1 MDFKFNVNRL
11 LPRKIN
17 KVTHTLI
24 PEDFRGDRREYNESQ
39 RQISRILD
47 DMGEASAMAQGLS
60 KPITSALKLRD
71 TDHVVYLLVDNAG
84 NEGLGS
90 VVGLLKTGSKN
101 LFMFDEA
108 GAYFQLQPR
117 CILDFYVH
125 ESKQRMGFGK
135 DLYEFMLAEERI
147 RPVKLAIDRPSDKFL
162 RFLRR
167 HYGLD
172 EIIPQNNKFVVFRGF
187 FDNENQEVSS
197 TRYSLPSRGSVDYSY
212 NNNNNNN
219 NHSNSKPSSASSNGH
234 SIINNSNSGHSGAPR
249 SSYGRYAAARPP
261 CSMANIIH
269 NAPVFGQAAE
279 RTGDIPSTPGPK
291 LERPRS
297 LSLYSETEQKQRNNE
312 MSTVPTPAAEPQCT
326 PFSREIPAEAVRN
339 YDNEQLEAPTPYST
353 PNRRPMSQRMNSGDR
368 PLTQSGNNER
378 PMTQSSNE
386 RPMTQA
392 SNERP
397 MTQSSNER
405 PMTQSSNERPMTQSS
420 SNERP
425 MSHSGSNER
434 PVTKSR
440 STDRSMTQSAA
451 PSGRQTPQPM
461 SKSKNS
467 TQNFMSVHSDEKTP
481 AGIKTTPSC
490 AQEVNGN
497 QNGHLDLKFYHS
509 PLW

>member
-71 TDHVVYLLVDNAG
+71 TDHIVYLLVDSAG

-135 DLYEFMLAEERI
+135 DLYEFMLVEERI

-167 HYGLD
+167 HYDL
-172 EIIPQNNKFVVFRGF
+172 EEVIPQNNKFVVFRGF
-187 FDNENQEVSS
+187 FDTENQEVGS

-219 NHSNSKPSSASSNGH
+219 SKPPSASSNGH
-234 SIINNSNSGHSGAPR
+234 SMNHSNSAHSGAPR
-249 SSYGRYAAARPP
+249 SSYGRFAAARPP

-269 NAPVFGQAAE
+269 NVPVFGHAAE
-279 RTGDIPSTPGPK
+279 RTGDVPSTPGPK

-297 LSLYSETEQKQRNNE
+297 LSLYSELEQKQRNHE
-312 MSTVPTPAAEPQCT
+312 MTTVPTPAAEPHCT
-326 PFSREIPAEAVRN
+326 PFVREVPIDHPPAPQRDRETYVPVRHH
-339 YDNEQLEAPTPYST
+339 YESEQLEPPTPQTT
-353 PNRRPMSQRMNSGDR
+353 PNRRLMSQRMTSD
-368 PLTQSGNNER
+368 ER
-378 PMTQSSNE
+378 SINHLSSNE
-386 RPMTQA
+386 RPMTQGSSDEA
-392 SNERP
+392 PMNQTSNERP
-397 MTQSSNER
+397 G
-405 PMTQSSNERPMTQSS
+405 TQSS
-420 SNERP
+420 SHESLPRERP
-425 MSHSGSNER
+425 MSHSGSNTR
-434 PVTKSR
+434 PISKSR

-451 PSGRQTPQPM
+451 PSGRQTPQP
-461 SKSKNS
+461 KKNS
-467 TQNFMSVHSDEKTP
+467 TQNFMSIHSEEKSP

-490 AQEVNGN
+490 ASEVNGN